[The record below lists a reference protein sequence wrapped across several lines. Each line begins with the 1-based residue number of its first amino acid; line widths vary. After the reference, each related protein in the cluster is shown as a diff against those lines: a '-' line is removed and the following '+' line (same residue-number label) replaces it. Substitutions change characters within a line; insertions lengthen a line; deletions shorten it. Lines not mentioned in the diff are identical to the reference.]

1 MHAGALLPAQYHSG
15 GLPMGFQSTSP
26 TPMTSR
32 GIPCFYLI
40 SKTTGTTAKTIF
52 LQKNKGVGIAWGC

>member
-26 TPMTSR
+26 TPMPSSWYTLFLFDFENDR
-32 GIPCFYLI
+32 YNRKNTFF
-40 SKTTGTTAKTIF
+40 AK
-52 LQKNKGVGIAWGC
+52 K